1 MLSSTFLL
9 DMTEEDPDDLAAA
22 FYAAQAAKNEQLSK
36 LPTDD
41 WVNAIT
47 TSLSTYCLQSSS
59 HDGNTT
65 TYDSISHTNNDGI
78 INDAP
83 SIHEWLVT
91 EIPNLPSVDQGEIKL
106 NTGDCFCRVL
116 PKKHH
121 GTQPEEKDV
130 ARNDAGFDRDTVRE
144 KMKQSLVEK
153 LLEEV

>member
-1 MLSSTFLL
+1 
-9 DMTEEDPDDLAAA
+9 MTQEDPGDLAAA

-47 TSLSTYCLQSSS
+47 TLSTSRLQSSS

-65 TYDSISHTNNDGI
+65 TDDSISHTNNDNI
-78 INDAP
+78 TNDAS

-91 EIPNLPSVDQGEIKL
+91 DIPNLPSVDQGEIKL
-106 NTGDCFCRVL
+106 NTGDCFSIVL
-116 PKKHH
+116 PKK
-121 GTQPEEKDV
+121 QNESQSEEKDV

-144 KMKQSLVEK
+144 KMKQALVEK